1 MKTKTKHI
9 KICEMKL
16 KESFKKKMYNLYAY
30 IRKEEK
36 SKISCLSVHLKKIQ
50 KE

>member
-16 KESFKKKMYNLYAY
+16 KESFKKKCIIYMLTL
-30 IRKEEK
+30 EK
-36 SKISCLSVHLKKIQ
+36 KKSLKSVA
-50 KE
+50 

>member
-1 MKTKTKHI
+1 MKQR
-9 KICEMKL
+9 EL
-16 KESFKKKMYNLYAY
+16 QEKMYNLYAY

-36 SKISCLSVHLKKIQ
+36 SKISCLSIHLKKIQ